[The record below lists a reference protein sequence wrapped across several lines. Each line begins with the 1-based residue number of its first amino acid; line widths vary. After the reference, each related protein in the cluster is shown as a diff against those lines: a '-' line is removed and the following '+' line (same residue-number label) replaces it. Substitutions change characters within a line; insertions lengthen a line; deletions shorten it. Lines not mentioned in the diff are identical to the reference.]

1 MFFSLLLFLRRSAVA
16 LCLLSFL
23 FSAVPSACWAG
34 DGDERYRAYPF
45 GAGFLIL
52 DTREGHLWT
61 WGGTGGNVTKN
72 GENDNLS
79 YQGAVRKNMTPAA
92 SRNTISSGFAPSAA
106 PPSR

>member
-1 MFFSLLLFLRRSAVA
+1 MFFPRLFFLRRSAVA

-23 FSAVPSACWAG
+23 FSAVPSAWAG

-52 DTREGHLWT
+52 DTREGHLWI

-92 SRNTISSGFAPSAA
+92 PRNTISSGFSPSAA